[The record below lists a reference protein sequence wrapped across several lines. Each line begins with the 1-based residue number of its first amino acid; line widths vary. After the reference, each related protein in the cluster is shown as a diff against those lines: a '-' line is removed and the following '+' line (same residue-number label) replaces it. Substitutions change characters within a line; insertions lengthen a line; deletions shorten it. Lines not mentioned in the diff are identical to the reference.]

1 VKIRLISTIYQR
13 VYLKAKVIMSR
24 LGYFQ
29 RCFGSSHHFATI
41 MPWICILF
49 FPVAFGVWLS
59 NRNETVVSGS
69 PISEA
74 VDLPTSESTANLVK
88 VSKSEVPVSENRFK
102 RSNQISNVELVTHE
116 GKSILFR
123 DDLVTGKKVVI
134 NFMYTICNGICPTM
148 TRNISEVRDELAA
161 KGVDDITFISISIE
175 PDSDTPEQLS
185 SYMARNGIENKPGV
199 APWIFL
205 TGNLEDI
212 DSLRRSLGV
221 YDPDPVVDA
230 DRRQHGGTLTYGND
244 RSNWWGATPA
254 LQLPELTV
262 QTLVRHLSSDSR
274 RLPELPTQ

>member
-1 VKIRLISTIYQR
+1 
-13 VYLKAKVIMSR
+13 
-24 LGYFQ
+24 
-29 RCFGSSHHFATI
+29 